1 MVSLLAVDIA
11 FVSMCVYLW
20 RGPSVLILF
29 GFEYTI
35 LALSVLSTL
44 IRYMLHVIDMSIE
57 GNWPQKGSYIFFLE
71 FVTEVSWSILHI
83 IGFWPERG
91 GGLLPTVAKIIF
103 CQT

>member
-1 MVSLLAVDIA
+1 MVSLLVVDVA
-11 FVSMCVYLW
+11 FVSMCIYLW

-44 IRYMLHVIDMSIE
+44 IRYILHVIDMSIE

-71 FVTEVSWSILHI
+71 FVTEVRHD
-83 IGFWPERG
+83 
-91 GGLLPTVAKIIF
+91 
-103 CQT
+103 